1 MSRQFVACLLIWL
14 CLGAGEAKAQ
24 SATVADQG
32 VAYTRCVSALA
43 AVDRTHVPG
52 SGYYGDPGACVEDV
66 YQDIYGRVT
75 CKITNYND
83 NGSIRNPSANCPGGV
98 YSWLYL
104 LANKCSARAPM
115 LNVYY
120 RGEGGSCAGGCLFA
134 VDIGAGIT
142 NKVIKVGNGGGSVT
156 RVGRMTPTG
165 GTCSLGDGVVAVQE
179 QTEDQCQQQGNLTQ
193 CLTADGRTC
202 AVASSGKKFCWE
214 PTESGIKASG
224 NEAATKAP
232 EGTSIKPPPKAP
244 NNGGDWQQGGT
255 GTVSV
260 TTGGVTNNYNTTN
273 WNSSY
278 GNQGSGANGGGA
290 DGEGNGGS
298 GDGSGEEG
306 EGDGDGWGEPGAGVG
321 DLYDGT
327 DKTIGGLMGNF
338 WAQINAVPLAQSVT
352 RFMGVGNGG
361 GACPV
366 FTVGATTYW
375 ETMTFDAH
383 CSGNWLAVL
392 QAMGWIVF
400 AIACYVA
407 VRIAVT

>member
-1 MSRQFVACLLIWL
+1 M
-14 CLGAGEAKAQ
+14 
-24 SATVADQG
+24 
-32 VAYTRCVSALA
+32 
-43 AVDRTHVPG
+43 
-52 SGYYGDPGACVEDV
+52 
-66 YQDIYGRVT
+66 
-75 CKITNYND
+75 
-83 NGSIRNPSANCPGGV
+83 
-98 YSWLYL
+98 
-104 LANKCSARAPM
+104 
-115 LNVYY
+115 
-120 RGEGGSCAGGCLFA
+120 
-134 VDIGAGIT
+134 
-142 NKVIKVGNGGGSVT
+142 
-156 RVGRMTPTG
+156 
-165 GTCSLGDGVVAVQE
+165 
-179 QTEDQCQQQGNLTQ
+179 TQ